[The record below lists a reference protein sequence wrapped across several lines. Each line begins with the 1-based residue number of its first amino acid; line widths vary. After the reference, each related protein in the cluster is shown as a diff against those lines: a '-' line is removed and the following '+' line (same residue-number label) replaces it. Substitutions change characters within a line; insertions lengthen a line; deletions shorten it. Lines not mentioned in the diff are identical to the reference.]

1 MTSMVIG
8 EHNVKN
14 REDDD
19 DDYDDDYDDDDV
31 DDEVDVDALCMSE
44 CDHHISSK
52 DTTALSSVPSHI
64 HNKTQLYTSIRV
76 QYATIWNKQ
85 CPAGRVFQYQVGSG
99 IGQNIG

>member
-64 HNKTQLYTSIRV
+64 HNKTQLYTNIRAIRNNME
-76 QYATIWNKQ
+76 QYTAMHCTLHSHTQ
-85 CPAGRVFQYQVGSG
+85 
-99 IGQNIG
+99 